1 MATYVPGYKRYE
13 RDFEPFQPDFKFL
26 DNVLSIRQDR
36 YNTNYKQMNDLY
48 GKIVY
53 AELSRDDTKE
63 IRDQYTKQLIP
74 KIQQASGM
82 DLSIQANVDA
92 ARSLFTPFYDD
103 DLIVRDLVNTSS
115 YKSAMNIA
123 NSYKD
128 SDDDKTRRK
137 YWSTGMEALQYQMED
152 FVAAD
157 RESAL
162 RMAPPKYVPNAD
174 LYNVAN
180 EYLKEQGYEMKW
192 VTGVSGDSKFII
204 TGENGERLIPT
215 AYADLQNAM
224 QNDPRIIDAYRTDAY
239 VQSRRFAAQGVEAGK
254 YNSIQEGRNAWAQNT
269 IQELRDRA
277 AKANPMLQKQYED
290 ALASKESW
298 EKYASNKGITLSE
311 QEVESMELANTEYE
325 EALLAVKN
333 NQQQLERVSAIDEN
347 TDYIN
352 LVSSLL
358 MSYNISSDLYSAA
371 KNYSI
376 SHGGVKSVTA
386 NPYTKMKIQHSYN
399 KALARYKDQLERQRT
414 IDENNAA
421 RQYLI
426 DLGIETPSLTS
437 TRVDEDRLKNAVDA
451 DLEAVIGKYDELSQK
466 KLQWLKQFQF
476 ETAEGLSNSKSFVS
490 ITNSDGEVVKGK
502 VEEVYRKLKE
512 AGDLKAIDRAFESST
527 KEYDKLIGPDSK
539 RPDFN
544 PIVLGGGIADIR
556 KESALLL
563 KEKEV
568 RGNVYEDLYQMILAG
583 AGTDEDNTNQ
593 ALGETFKKLRKQ
605 GVPSPLLAD
614 GTFKTLEQF
623 QEDFYKNLTEGK
635 IKDGKGNVLTST
647 SRKFKPGAV
656 YTPVVV
662 KKDAG
667 FWEKLGTNIMIAQA
681 GRTGGYPQKVER
693 YTTNKEEIYNAAA
706 AEYEKYKNGFNLA
719 LSGALNN
726 EVDIYPQ
733 YSADAYFRG
742 VDPDEMNSSN
752 LFLDR
757 SYSSTWSASTMLD
770 DPQTKTLYGNFI
782 KQWNGTAPEFR
793 ISISSKVTEDEGL
806 SDVNDK
812 IAKQVFENII
822 SKSQSVLVDK
832 AADGKVSQAN
842 QNFQY
847 RITYEQTKM
856 VNGKE
861 YAAYTIDGIPRDD
874 LNGFIAGTKIEGDS
888 DSFIDLDNIDD
899 YTKISFLVPKE
910 NDISPYKSDNY
921 NFSWVD
927 QEINLSE
934 DGMFEYMDQSRY
946 GGSLKVY
953 EDNGAYMYGYTQAYR
968 DKDGVLKYRTVDFRP
983 VMDPSSNELITKAN
997 IDAWVANQ
1005 MALLD
1010 YTAKQNYIE

>member
-1 MATYVPGYKRYE
+1 MATYVPGYKKYE

-74 KIQQASGM
+74 KIEKASGM

-92 ARSLFTPFYDD
+92 AKSLFTPFYDD

-123 NSYKD
+123 NSYKN
-128 SDDDKTRRK
+128 SDDDETRRK
-137 YWSTGMEALQYQMED
+137 YWSTGIEALQYQMED
-152 FVAAD
+152 FVTAD

-162 RMAPPKYVPNAD
+162 RMAPPSYVPNAD
-174 LYNVAN
+174 LYNVASK
-180 EYLKEQGYEMKW
+180 YLKEQGYEMKW
-192 VTGVSGDSKFII
+192 VTGTEKGSKFVIV
-204 TGENGERLIPT
+204 GENGERLIPT

-254 YNSIQEGRNAWAQNT
+254 YSSIQEGRNAWAQNT
-269 IQELRDRA
+269 IKELRDRA
-277 AKANPMLQKQYED
+277 SNASPMLQKQYES
-290 ALASKESW
+290 ALSSKESW
-298 EKYASNKGITLSE
+298 EEYISNKGITLSE
-311 QEVESMELANTEYE
+311 QEIESMELANMEYE

-386 NPYTKMKIQHSYN
+386 NPYTKMKIQHEYN
-399 KALARYKDQLERQRT
+399 KALADYKDQLKRKRT
-414 IDENNAA
+414 EDENNAA

-437 TRVDEDRLKNAVDA
+437 TRVDENRLNDA
-451 DLEAVIGKYDELSQK
+451 IRADEEAAIGRIEMLAEK
-466 KLQWLKQFQF
+466 KLQWLRQFQY
-476 ETAEGLSNSKSFVS
+476 ETSDKLSNNKAVVS
-490 ITNSDGEVVKGK
+490 LTDSQGNVIKGK
-502 VEEVYRKLKE
+502 QADVFAKLKE
-512 AGDLKAIDRAFESST
+512 AGDLEAIDNAYNNAV
-527 KEYDKLIGPDSK
+527 KEYEDLIGPDSK
-539 RPDFN
+539 KPTFN
-544 PIVLGGGIADIR
+544 PLVLGGMMTDIR
-556 KESALLL
+556 KESAALV

-568 RGNVYEDLYQMILAG
+568 RGAVYKDLYKMILAG

-593 ALGETFKKLRKQ
+593 ALGETFKQYKQQNVPKILRR
-605 GVPSPLLAD
+605 D
-614 GTFKTLEQF
+614 GTFKTKEEFIKDFEIANSQGLIRDKNGAPLEQMAYNPKANVT
-623 QEDFYKNLTEGK
+623 EESVRAANENITRMGGWLTVSSDPKSSFYQGNFLPG
-635 IKDGKGNVLTST
+635 GKGYVM
-647 SRKFKPGAV
+647 A
-656 YTPVVV
+656 
-662 KKDAG
+662 
-667 FWEKLGTNIMIAQA
+667 EK
-681 GRTGGYPQKVER
+681 
-693 YTTNKEEIYNAAA
+693 IYDT
-706 AEYEKYKNGFNLA
+706 YRNGFNMA
-719 LSGALNN
+719 LSGGLNN

-742 VDPDEMNSSN
+742 IDPDDMNSSN
-752 LFLDR
+752 LYLDR

-770 DPQTKTLYGNFI
+770 DPQTMNLYGNFV

-793 ISISSKVTEDEGL
+793 ISISSKANEDGEIV
-806 SDVNDK
+806 DKNDP
-812 IAKQVFENII
+812 IAKGIFEDII
-822 SKSQSVLVDK
+822 SKSQQVLVDQ
-832 AADGKVSQAN
+832 AYDGKVSQAN
-842 QNFQY
+842 QGFQY

-856 VNGKE
+856 VNGEE

-874 LNGFIAGTKIEGDS
+874 LKSFIGSTEAEGNS

-910 NDISPYKSDNY
+910 NDMSPYKSDNY

-934 DGMFEYMDQSRY
+934 DGMFEYLDQSKY
-946 GGSLKVY
+946 GGSLKVFE
-953 EDNGAYMYGYTQAYR
+953 EDGHYMYGYTQAYR
-968 DKDGVLKYRTVDFRP
+968 DKDGILNYRTMDFMPVVDTRTKEY
-983 VMDPSSNELITKAN
+983 VTKAN
-997 IDAWVANQ
+997 IDVWVANQ
-1005 MALLD
+1005 MAILD
-1010 YTAKQNYIE
+1010 ALSKQNNVQ

>member
-74 KIQQASGM
+74 KVQQASGM

-92 ARSLFTPFYDD
+92 AQSLFTPFYED

-115 YKSAMNIA
+115 YKGAMRIA

-128 SDDDKTRRK
+128 SDDDETRRK
-137 YWSTGMEALQYQMED
+137 YWSTGIEALQYQMED
-152 FVAAD
+152 FITAD
-157 RESAL
+157 RDAAVN
-162 RMAPPKYVPNAD
+162 MAPPTYVPNAD

-192 VTGVSGDSKFII
+192 VTGVGGNSKFII

-239 VQSRRFAAQGVEAGK
+239 VQSRRFAAQGMEAGK

-277 AKANPMLQKQYED
+277 AKASPMLQKQYED

-298 EKYASNKGITLSE
+298 EKYASNKGITLSD
-311 QEVESMELANTEYE
+311 QEVESMQLANTEYE

-333 NQQQLERVSAIDEN
+333 NQSQLERVSTTDEN
-347 TDYIN
+347 TDYVN

-399 KALARYKDQLERQRT
+399 KALARYRDQLERKRT
-414 IDENNAA
+414 VDENNAA

-426 DLGIETPSLTS
+426 DIGAETPSLTS
-437 TRVDEDRLKNAVDA
+437 TRVDENRLNNAIDA
-451 DLEAVIGKYDELSQK
+451 DTEAVLSKYDALSQK
-466 KLQWLKQFQF
+466 KLQWLKQYQF

-490 ITNSDGEVVKGK
+490 ITNSNGEVIKGK

-512 AGDLKAIDRAFESST
+512 SGDLKAIDTAYESST
-527 KEYDKLIGPDSK
+527 KDYENLIGPDSK

-544 PIVLGGGIADIR
+544 PLVLGSGLADIR

-568 RGNVYEDLYQMILAG
+568 RGNVYKDLYQMILAG

-593 ALGETFKKLRKQ
+593 ALGETFKTYEKQ
-605 GVPSPLLAD
+605 GVPSVLNSD
-614 GTFKTLEQF
+614 GTFKTKAEFINEF
-623 QEDFYKNLTEGK
+623 QSFNQSGRIKD
-635 IKDGKGNVLTST
+635 KDGKALPEMSYQEATPISSEEVQKRNENIARMGGWLMLSEDPNSSLYAGSFANGGSGN
-647 SRKFKPGAV
+647 G
-656 YTPVVV
+656 
-662 KKDAG
+662 
-667 FWEKLGTNIMIAQA
+667 N
-681 GRTGGYPQKVER
+681 GYAMA
-693 YTTNKEEIYNAAA
+693 EEIYN
-706 AEYEKYKNGFNLA
+706 KYKDGFNMA
-719 LSGALNN
+719 LSGSLNS

-742 VDPDEMNSSN
+742 IDPDEMTSSN
-752 LFLDR
+752 LFIDR

-770 DPQTKTLYGNFI
+770 DAQTRNLYGNFV

-793 ISISSKVTEDEGL
+793 VSISSAVTEDEGL
-806 SDVNDK
+806 SDANNK
-812 IAKQVFENII
+812 IATQVFENII

-847 RITYEQTKM
+847 RLTYEQTKM
-856 VNGKE
+856 INGKE

-874 LNGFIAGTKIEGDS
+874 LNSFIAGSKAKDDS
-888 DSFIDLDNIDD
+888 DNFIDLDNIDD
-899 YTKISFLVPKE
+899 YTKVSFLVPKE
-910 NDISPYKSDNY
+910 SDISPYKSDNY

-934 DGMFEYMDQSRY
+934 DGMFEYLDQSRY

-953 EDNGAYMYGYTQAYR
+953 EDNGGYMYGYTQAYR
-968 DKDGVLKYRTVDFRP
+968 DKDGVLKYRTVDFMPAIDTRT
-983 VMDPSSNELITKAN
+983 NEPISKAN

>member
-74 KIQQASGM
+74 KVQQASGM

-92 ARSLFTPFYDD
+92 AQSLFTPFYED

-115 YKSAMNIA
+115 YKGAMRIA

-128 SDDDKTRRK
+128 SDDDETRRK
-137 YWSTGMEALQYQMED
+137 YWSTGIEALQYQMED
-152 FVAAD
+152 FITAD
-157 RESAL
+157 RDAAVN
-162 RMAPPKYVPNAD
+162 MAPPRYVPNAD

-180 EYLKEQGYEMKW
+180 EYLKQQGYEMKW
-192 VTGVSGDSKFII
+192 VTGVGGNSKFII

-239 VQSRRFAAQGVEAGK
+239 VQSRRFAAQGMEAGK
-254 YNSIQEGRNAWAQNT
+254 YSSIQEGRNAWAQNT

-277 AKANPMLQKQYED
+277 AKASPMLQKQYED

-298 EKYASNKGITLSE
+298 EKYASNKGITLSD
-311 QEVESMELANTEYE
+311 QEVESMQLANTEYE

-333 NQQQLERVSAIDEN
+333 NQTQLERLSATDEN
-347 TDYIN
+347 TDYVN

-437 TRVDEDRLKNAVDA
+437 TRVDENRLNNAIDA
-451 DLEAVIGKYDELSQK
+451 DIEAVLAKHDALSQK
-466 KLQWLKQFQF
+466 KLQWLKQYQF

-490 ITNSDGEVVKGK
+490 ITNSNGEVVKGK

-512 AGDLKAIDRAFESST
+512 AGDLKAIDTAYESAT
-527 KEYDKLIGPDSK
+527 KDYEDLIGPDSK

-544 PIVLGGGIADIR
+544 PLVLGSGLADIR

-568 RGNVYEDLYQMILAG
+568 RGNVYKDLYKMILAG

-593 ALGETFKKLRKQ
+593 ALGETFKQYKNQNVPKILR
-605 GVPSPLLAD
+605 PD
-614 GTFKTLEQF
+614 GTFKTKEEFIKDFEIANSQGLITDKKGVPLEQMAYNPKAKVT
-623 QEDFYKNLTEGK
+623 EESVRRANENITRMGGWLTVSADPKSSFYQGNFLPG
-635 IKDGKGNVLTST
+635 GKGYVM
-647 SRKFKPGAV
+647 A
-656 YTPVVV
+656 
-662 KKDAG
+662 
-667 FWEKLGTNIMIAQA
+667 EK
-681 GRTGGYPQKVER
+681 
-693 YTTNKEEIYNAAA
+693 IYDT
-706 AEYEKYKNGFNLA
+706 YKNGFNMA
-719 LSGALNN
+719 LSGSLNS

-742 VDPDEMNSSN
+742 VDPDEMTSSN
-752 LFLDR
+752 LFIDR

-770 DPQTKTLYGNFI
+770 DPQTRNLYGNFI

-793 ISISSKVTEDEGL
+793 ISISSAVTEDEGL
-806 SDVNDK
+806 SDVNNK
-812 IAKQVFENII
+812 IATQVFENII

-847 RITYEQTKM
+847 RLTYEQTKM

-874 LNGFIAGTKIEGDS
+874 LNSFIAGKEAESKS
-888 DSFIDLDNIDD
+888 DNFIDLDNIDD
-899 YTKISFLVPKE
+899 YTKVSFLVPKE
-910 NDISPYKSDNY
+910 SDMSPYKSDNY

-934 DGMFEYMDQSRY
+934 DGMFEYLDQSKF
-946 GGSLKVY
+946 GGTLKVY
-953 EDNGAYMYGYTQAYR
+953 EDNGTYMYGYTQAYR
-968 DKDGVLKYRTVDFRP
+968 DKDGILNYRTVDFMP
-983 VMDPSSNELITKAN
+983 AIDLSTNEPITKAN

-1005 MALLD
+1005 MAILD